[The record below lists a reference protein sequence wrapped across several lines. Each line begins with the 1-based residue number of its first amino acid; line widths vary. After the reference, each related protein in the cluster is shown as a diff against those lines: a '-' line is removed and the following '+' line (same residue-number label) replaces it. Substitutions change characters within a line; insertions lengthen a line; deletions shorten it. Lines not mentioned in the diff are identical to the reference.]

1 MVTAQQSV
9 LEVPTLGETGLAALI
24 VLMADL
30 PKQVSKQVPPSSCRG
45 SSQKIWAATLWQFSR
60 VSTAPR

>member
-24 VLMADL
+24 IL
-30 PKQVSKQVPPSSCRG
+30 
-45 SSQKIWAATLWQFSR
+45 AASAAVGLR
-60 VSTAPR
+60 RRRRA